1 MRGYMFPRYG
11 RTDDLTKEDLCT
23 KLDEEVG
30 EAKDAIMR
38 YDDSRNRL
46 ELLMEV
52 CDVVHVCETILQRF
66 GVSYT
71 ELNDAVT
78 FVTLKN
84 QLRGYYAE
92 DTRSNDEKNSVQIRG

>member
-1 MRGYMFPRYG
+1 MQGYRFPKYAL
-11 RTDDLTKEDLCT
+11 TSELTKEDLCT
-23 KLDEEVG
+23 KLDEEVA
-30 EAKDAIMR
+30 EAKDAIVR

-46 ELLMEV
+46 EMLMEV
-52 CDVVHVCETILQRF
+52 CDVIHVCETILQRF
-66 GVSYT
+66 NVNYT

-92 DTRSNDEKNSVQIRG
+92 DTRSNNTKNSVQRY